1 MEKGKSLVILRHAK
15 SSWEEDDKSDFDRTL
30 KPRGINDI
38 VKIASEVKS
47 QLSEFN
53 AIFSSSANRAV
64 HTAIL
69 FAKTVGIPTEKIRII
84 DSLYET
90 HVVNV
95 LNFVNA
101 LPNELQKVVIVGHNP
116 TSTDFINLFVD
127 EQIDNLPTSG
137 LVKIDFNAESWES
150 ISKQNVSNIFIRVP

>member
-1 MEKGKSLVILRHAK
+1 MEKGKSLVLLRHAK
-15 SSWEEDDKSDFDRTL
+15 SSWEEEGKSDFDRAL

-38 VKIASEVKS
+38 VKISGEVKS
-47 QLSEFN
+47 QLSDFD
-53 AIFSSSANRAV
+53 AIFSSSANRAI

-69 FAKTVGIPTEKIRII
+69 FAKTAGIPTEKIKII
-84 DSLYET
+84 DTLYET

-95 LNFVNA
+95 LNFVRN
-101 LPNELQKVVIVGHNP
+101 LPNELQKVIVVGHNP
-116 TSTDFINLFVD
+116 TSTDFVNLFVD

-150 ISKQNVSNIFIRVP
+150 ISKQNVSNVIFRFP